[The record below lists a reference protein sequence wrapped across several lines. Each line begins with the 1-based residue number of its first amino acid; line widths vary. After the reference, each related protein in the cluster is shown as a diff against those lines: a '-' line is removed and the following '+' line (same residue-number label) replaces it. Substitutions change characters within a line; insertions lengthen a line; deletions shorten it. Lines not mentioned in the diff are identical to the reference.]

1 MQTIIEILETY
12 SLLRMLL
19 AFLILIGI
27 VFLNALVMGYL
38 ERKVAARI
46 QRRWGPMEVGIQG
59 WLQMVLDGVKML
71 AKQLIVPK
79 DANRFLFR
87 LAPLL
92 CFTPVAMIF
101 VVLPFSKSLYGIN
114 MNIGLVY
121 IIAMASFNVFA
132 ILIAGW
138 SSNNKYSLF
147 GAMRSVA
154 QNIAYEIPIL
164 LSLLAV
170 VLTTSTFDL
179 QKIVEAQSG
188 ILWFVFYPNLFI
200 AFVIY
205 LIAGCAET
213 NRAPFDLPEAE
224 SELTAGFHTEYSGF
238 GFALFALAE
247 YGNLFI
253 MASIATIMFLGGW
266 NGPFGLELY
275 SGPITGALWFLLKV
289 FIIMLVMIWVRWT
302 YPRVRFDQLMNLAWK
317 YLIPFSMVNLLITAM
332 VVKII

>member
-1 MQTIIEILETY
+1 MQQIIDMIQTY
-12 SLLRMLL
+12 SLLRMLI
-19 AFLILIGI
+19 AFLILIAI
-27 VFLNALVMGYL
+27 VFANAIVMGYL
-38 ERKVAARI
+38 ERKIAARI
-46 QRRWGPMEVGIQG
+46 QRRWGPMEIGVQG
-59 WLQMVLDGVKML
+59 WLQMILDGVKIL
-71 AKQLIVPK
+71 SKQLIVPK
-79 DANRFLFR
+79 DADRFLFR

-92 CFTPVAMIF
+92 CFTPVIMIF
-101 VVLPFSKSLYGIN
+101 AVLPFSKSLYGIN
-114 MNIGLVY
+114 LNIGLIY
-121 IIAMASFNVFA
+121 IIAMASINVFA

-138 SSNNKYSLF
+138 SSNNKYSMF
-147 GAMRSVA
+147 GAMRAVA

-170 VLTTSTFDL
+170 VLTSASFDL

-188 ILWFVFYPNLFI
+188 LLWYVVYPNLFV

-238 GFALFALAE
+238 AFGLFAIAE

-266 NGPFGLELY
+266 NGPFGLA
-275 SGPITGALWFLLKV
+275 SGPVMGAVWFLLKV
-289 FIIMLVMIWVRWT
+289 FVLMLVMIWVRWT

-317 YLIPFSMVNLLITAM
+317 YLIPFSLVNLLITAFL
-332 VVKII
+332 VKMI

>member
-1 MQTIIEILETY
+1 MI
-12 SLLRMLL
+12 
-19 AFLILIGI
+19 
-27 VFLNALVMGYL
+27 
-38 ERKVAARI
+38 
-46 QRRWGPMEVGIQG
+46 
-59 WLQMVLDGVKML
+59 LDGVKL
-71 AKQLIVPK
+71 LGKQLIVPK
-79 DANRFLFR
+79 DANAFLFR

-101 VVLPFSKSLYGIN
+101 VAIPFSKSLYGIN
-114 MNIGLVY
+114 LNIGLIY
-121 IIAMASFNVFA
+121 IIAMGSINVFS

-154 QNIAYEIPIL
+154 QNVAYEIPIL

-170 VLTTSTFDL
+170 VLTTATFDL
-179 QKIVEAQSG
+179 QKIVQAQSG
-188 ILWFVFYPNLFI
+188 LLWFVYYPNLFVS
-200 AFVIY
+200 FVIY

-238 GFALFALAE
+238 SFGLFAMAE

-253 MASIATIMFLGGW
+253 MASIASIMFLGGW
-266 NGPFGLELY
+266 NSPFGIGFL
-275 SGPITGALWFLLKV
+275 SGPILGLFWFLLKV

-317 YLIPFSMVNLLITAM
+317 YLIPFSLVNLLLTAFI
-332 VVKII
+332 VKMI

>member
-1 MQTIIEILETY
+1 
-12 SLLRMLL
+12 MLI
-19 AFLILIGI
+19 AFLCLIGI
-27 VFLNALVMGYL
+27 LFLNAIVMGYL
-38 ERKVAARI
+38 ERKIAGRI
-46 QRRWGPMEVGIQG
+46 QRRWGPMEVGVQG
-59 WLQMVLDGVKML
+59 WLQMILDGVKML

-79 DANRFLFR
+79 NANKFLFR

-92 CFTPVAMIF
+92 CFTPVAMVFAAI
-101 VVLPFSKSLYGIN
+101 PFSKALYGIN
-114 MNIGLVY
+114 LNIGLIY
-121 IIAMASFNVFA
+121 IIAMSSINVFA

-170 VLTTSTFDL
+170 VLTTASFDL

-188 ILWFVFYPNLFI
+188 ILWFVFYPNLFV

-238 GFALFALAE
+238 GFGLFAIAE

-253 MASIATIMFLGGW
+253 MASMATIMFLGGW
-266 NGPFGLELY
+266 NFPFGIKFL
-275 SGPITGALWFLLKV
+275 SGPLVGAVWFLLKV
-289 FIIMLVMIWVRWT
+289 FIIMLVMMWVRWT

-317 YLIPFSMVNLLITAM
+317 YLIPFSLVNLLITALM
-332 VVKII
+332 VKII

>member
-1 MQTIIEILETY
+1 MEQIIEMLQTY

-19 AFLILIGI
+19 AFCCLIGI
-27 VFLNALVMGYL
+27 IFANAIVMGYL
-38 ERKVAARI
+38 ERKIAARI
-46 QRRWGPMEVGIQG
+46 QRRWGPMEVGLQG
-59 WLQMVLDGVKML
+59 WLQMILDGVKIL
-71 AKQLIVPK
+71 SKQLIVPK
-79 DANRFLFR
+79 DADKFLFR

-101 VVLPFSKSLYGIN
+101 VALPISRSFYGIN
-114 MNIGLVY
+114 LNIGLIY
-121 IIAMASFNVFA
+121 IIAMGSINVFS

-138 SSNNKYSLF
+138 SSNNKYSMF

-170 VLTTSTFDL
+170 VLTTTTFDL
-179 QKIVEAQSG
+179 QKIVQAQSG
-188 ILWFVFYPNLFI
+188 ILWFVAYPNLFI

-238 GFALFALAE
+238 AFGLFAIAE

-266 NGPFGLELY
+266 NGPFGLL
-275 SGPITGALWFLLKV
+275 SGPVMGAIWFLFKV
-289 FIIMLVMIWVRWT
+289 FILMVIMIWVRWT

-317 YLIPFSMVNLLITAM
+317 YLIPFSLVNLLLTAL

>member
-1 MQTIIEILETY
+1 MEQIIEYITTY

-19 AFLILIGI
+19 AFVCLIGI
-27 VFLNALVMGYL
+27 IFANAIVMGYL
-38 ERKVAARI
+38 ERKIAARI
-46 QRRWGPMEVGIQG
+46 QRRWGPMEIGVQG
-59 WLQMVLDGVKML
+59 WLQMILDGVKML
-71 AKQLIVPK
+71 SKQLIVPK
-79 DANRFLFR
+79 DADRFLFR

-101 VVLPFSKSLYGIN
+101 AALPFSRSLYGIN
-114 MNIGLVY
+114 LNLGLIY
-121 IIAMASFNVFA
+121 IIAMGSINVFA

-154 QNIAYEIPIL
+154 QNVSYEIPIL

-170 VLTTSTFDL
+170 VLTTATFDL

-188 ILWFVFYPNLFI
+188 WLWFVVYPNLFV

-205 LIAGCAET
+205 LVAGCAET

-238 GFALFALAE
+238 GFGLFAVAE

-253 MASIATIMFLGGW
+253 MASMATIMFLGGW
-266 NGPFGLELY
+266 NGPFGLLN
-275 SGPITGALWFLLKV
+275 GPLTGAVWFLLKV
-289 FIIMLVMIWVRWT
+289 FVLMLVMIWVRWT
-302 YPRVRFDQLMNLAWK
+302 FPRVRFDQLMNLAWK
-317 YLIPFSMVNLLITAM
+317 YLIPFSLVNLLITAL
-332 VVKII
+332 VVKIL